1 MVLNAVV
8 VGVGG
13 QGVLTLSKI
22 LGACAIEAG
31 VKALVAETHGMSQRG
46 GSVIVHVRVG
56 NDVCAPTVPLREA
69 HVMVALEMLEGVR
82 YLNYVNPEFSLSIVN
97 DKVLRPSIPGAKV
110 PEKETMLKTIKSH
123 SALTVVVNA
132 SEEAIKLGNPAGAN
146 MFMLGF
152 LAGLLE
158 FMGLPMQSCCTNR
171 IPHPSADLGKAN
183 AAIFERGLMEA
194 NALLE
199 RIGGEVTELPW
210 LRKDFFKNLGF

>member
-1 MVLNAVV
+1 LVLNIVV

-13 QGVLTLSKI
+13 QGILTLSKI
-22 LGACAIEAG
+22 LGACAVEAG

-56 NDVCAPTVPLREA
+56 NDVYAPTMPLHEA

-110 PEKETMLKTIKSH
+110 PEKETILKAIKSH

-132 SEEAIKLGNPAGAN
+132 SEEAIRLGNPAGAN

-152 LAGLLE
+152 LVGLLE
-158 FMGLPMQSCCTNR
+158 FMGLTIQSCCTDKL
-171 IPHPSADLGKAN
+171 PHPNTDLGSAN
-183 AAIFERGLMEA
+183 AAIFKRGLMEA
-194 NALLE
+194 STLLE
-199 RIGGEVTELPW
+199 GVKEEGIRELPW
-210 LRKDFFKNLGF
+210 LKRGFIKN

>member
-1 MVLNAVV
+1 MVLNIVV

-13 QGVLTLSKI
+13 QGILTLSKI
-22 LGACAIEAG
+22 LGACAVEAG

-56 NDVCAPTVPLREA
+56 NDVYAPTIPLREA
-69 HVMVALEMLEGVR
+69 HVMVALEMLEGAR
-82 YLNYVNPEFSLSIVN
+82 YLSYVNPEFSLSIVN

-110 PEKETMLKTIKSH
+110 PEKETMLKAIKSH
-123 SALTVVVNA
+123 SALAVVVNA

-158 FMGLPMQSCCTNR
+158 FMGLPIQDYCTNR

-183 AAIFERGLMEA
+183 AAIFRRGLMEA
-194 NALLE
+194 SALLE
-199 RIGGEVTELPW
+199 RVRRGEDTELPW
-210 LRKDFFKNLGF
+210 LKRGFFKN